1 MNELKPFREI
11 AQDPY
16 AYADKWKKKTGKKV
30 MGYFCTYTPE
40 ELIAA
45 AGALP
50 FRIFGTREHITCADA
65 HLQAYSCSLV
75 RGGLEDALTG
85 RLGFLDGTVFPHTC
99 DSIQRLSDIWRLNAG
114 FPVHIDIVLPV
125 KLNSPSA
132 HEYLLD
138 VFRKFRRD
146 IEHSLGPVSDGSL
159 AGSIKLYNRIRGCF
173 ADIYRM
179 RSEDPG
185 LISGGD
191 VYAMIKSAMVMDRNE
206 LVDLLDAAVAA
217 LKKRGPSG
225 KKFRRII
232 LAGGVCNQPD
242 IYTLIEKSGGAVI
255 WDELCTGT
263 RWFEGT
269 VPETGDPVAALA
281 GRYRDRLVCPAK
293 HSGVEERG
301 RNLLDIVKKQRAEGV
316 IFFILKFCDPH
327 AFDYPYM
334 KEFLDREKI
343 PSMLLELEE
352 QIPPEGQLMTRFET
366 FMDLL

>member
-16 AYADKWKKKTGKKV
+16 TYAENWKKKTGKKV
-30 MGYFCTYTPE
+30 VGYFCTYTPDE
-40 ELIAA
+40 MITA

-50 FRIFGTREHITCADA
+50 FRIFGTREHITKADG

-85 RLGFLDGTVFPHTC
+85 RLAFLDGTVFPHTC

-132 HEYLLD
+132 REYMAD
-138 VFRKFRRD
+138 MFRRFRSD
-146 IEHSLGPVSDGSL
+146 VDKSLGPVSDESL
-159 AGSIKLYNRIRGCF
+159 AESIKLHNKIRACF
-173 ADIYRM
+173 AEIYRM
-179 RSEDPG
+179 RSQDPG
-185 LISGGD
+185 LIPGGD
-191 VYAMIKSAMVMDRNE
+191 VYAMIKSAMVMDRHE
-206 LVDLLDAAVAA
+206 LLDLLTRAVEA
-217 LKKRGPSG
+217 LKKQPPSG
-225 KKFRRII
+225 KKYRRIV
-232 LAGGVCNQPD
+232 LAGGLCNQPD
-242 IYTLIEKSGGAVI
+242 IYSLIEKSGGAVV

-263 RWFEGT
+263 RWFQGM
-269 VPETGDPVAALA
+269 VPETGDPVKALA
-281 GRYRDRLVCPAK
+281 ERYRDRLVCPAK
-293 HSGVEERG
+293 HSGTENRGANLVE
-301 RNLLDIVKKQRAEGV
+301 IVKEHRAEGV

-334 KEFLDREKI
+334 KEYLDREKI

-352 QIPPEGQLMTRFET
+352 QIPSEGQLMTRFET